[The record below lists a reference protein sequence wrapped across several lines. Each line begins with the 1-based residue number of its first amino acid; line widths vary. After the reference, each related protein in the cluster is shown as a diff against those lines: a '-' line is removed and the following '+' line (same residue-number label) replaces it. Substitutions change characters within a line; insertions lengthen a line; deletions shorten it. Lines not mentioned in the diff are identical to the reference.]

1 MNNVISYNAR
11 ETTTKQFETSQ
22 KYVWSDKSIVFI
34 MITDIREN
42 LVFILSKVMHIN
54 IIVPLQL
61 EATLYDV

>member
-42 LVFILSKVMHIN
+42 LVFILHTKQGH
-54 IIVPLQL
+54 
-61 EATLYDV
+61 AY